1 MNIIK
6 HFVWMYGLMDGWM
19 DGWTDQS
26 KVPLRVSLFVVQLET
41 WHHTHRKIA
50 LSIFVYNSS
59 HSPSFCC
66 RWHNLSVLHHHHSS
80 SLSPL
85 GSGAQPDGLQA
96 VVMRDVQLSG
106 ELSPSHSTTIS
117 NSCIISSTVYLSFEA
132 IIAQALVFVCIRCI
146 NCNAIIIL

>member
-1 MNIIK
+1 MD
-6 HFVWMYGLMDGWM
+6 VWVDGWM
-19 DGWTDQS
+19 DGPISQRYLSGFLFLWCSS
-26 KVPLRVSLFVVQLET
+26 KHGT
-41 WHHTHRKIA
+41 THRKIA

-80 SLSPL
+80 SLSQL
-85 GSGAQPDGLQA
+85 RSGAQPDGLQA
-96 VVMRDVQLSG
+96 VMMRDVQLSG

-117 NSCIISSTVYLSFEA
+117 NSCIISPTVYLSFEA

-146 NCNAIIIL
+146 N